1 METVSKLY
9 HELEEQLN
17 FIHLETDDPL
27 KEAEL
32 SIQVIVNA
40 LSKLKKYIGKHKFR
54 TQSEEIKFFKYGKPQ
69 FISKLI
75 FHISIYNIHSR
86 MPKGGEKIVRK
97 YLHHELQ
104 NLRRYFDNN
113 LDFYK
118 YYRTGS
124 NYLDHKYFV
133 RGKYDIRLT
142 LDTFYFET
150 DPLFSTSHDYKVA
163 KIIAND
169 LLQVY
174 LEDAISSLERKDNNM
189 ATQDFPKVKLYW
201 TESKTALIE
210 LIYALHSQGAID
222 NGKADIKDI
231 AAVFEHF
238 FGVELGDF
246 YRTFLEIRV
255 RKTGRT
261 KFIDS
266 LKQSLVKKMEE
277 ADDK

>member
-1 METVSKLY
+1 MEFATKLY
-9 HELEEQLN
+9 HQCEEQLN

-40 LSKLKKYIGKHKFR
+40 LGQLKKQMSKHKFR
-54 TQSEEIKFFKYGKPQ
+54 TQSEEIKLFKHTKPQ
-69 FISKLI
+69 FVSKLI
-75 FHISIYNIHSR
+75 FHISVYNIHSK

-97 YLHHELQ
+97 YLNHELQ

-174 LEDAISSLERKDNNM
+174 LEDAISSLERKDTNM
-189 ATQDFPKVKLYW
+189 VTQDFPKVKLYW

-210 LIYALHSQGAID
+210 LIYALHSEGAID
-222 NGKADIKDI
+222 NGKADIKVI
-231 AAVFEHF
+231 ADMFEHLF
-238 FGVELGDF
+238 NVELGDY

-255 RKTGRT
+255 RKNGRT

-266 LKQSLVKKMEE
+266 LKQALIKRMDE

>member
-40 LSKLKKYIGKHKFR
+40 LSQLKKYIGKHKFR

-174 LEDAISSLERKDNNM
+174 LEDTISLLERKDNNM
-189 ATQDFPKVKLYW
+189 TSQDVPKVKLYW

>member
-1 METVSKLY
+1 MV
-9 HELEEQLN
+9 EQLK
-17 FIHLETDDPL
+17 FISLETDAPL
-27 KEAEL
+27 KQAEL
-32 SIQVIVNA
+32 SIQIIVNA
-40 LSKLKKYIGKHKFR
+40 LNQLKKNLSKHKFNSK
-54 TQSEEIKFFKYGKPQ
+54 TEEIKFFKYTKPL
-69 FISKLI
+69 FLSKLI
-75 FHISIYNIHSR
+75 YHISIYNIHGK
-86 MPKGGEKIVRK
+86 MPKGGEKTVKK

-169 LLQVY
+169 LLQVH
-174 LEDAISSLERKDNNM
+174 LEDAISSLERKESNM
-189 ATQDFPKVKLYW
+189 GTQDFPKAKLTW
-201 TESKTALIE
+201 TDQKTALIE
-210 LIYALHSQGAID
+210 LLYALHAQGTFD

-231 AAVFEHF
+231 AGYFENIF
-238 FGVELGDF
+238 NIDLGDY
-246 YRTFLEIRV
+246 YRSFMEIRL

-261 KFIDS
+261 KFLNS
-266 LKQSLVKKMEE
+266 LVQSLTKRMDE
-277 ADDK
+277 AEDK

>member
-1 METVSKLY
+1 MEFVTKLY

-40 LSKLKKYIGKHKFR
+40 LSQLKKYIGKHKFR

-174 LEDAISSLERKDNNM
+174 LEDTISLLERKDNNM
-189 ATQDFPKVKLYW
+189 TSQDVPKVKLYW

>member
-1 METVSKLY
+1 MESVSKLY
-9 HELEEQLN
+9 HELDEQLN

-32 SIQVIVNA
+32 SSQVIVNA
-40 LSKLKKYIGKHKFR
+40 LEQLKKIIRKNKFR
-54 TQSEEIKFFKYGKPQ
+54 TQGEEIRFFKHTKPQ
-69 FISKLI
+69 FLSKLI
-75 FHISIYNIHSR
+75 FHISVYNIHSR

-133 RGKYDIRLT
+133 RGKHDIRLT
-142 LDTFYFET
+142 LDTFHFET
-150 DPLFSTSHDYKVA
+150 DPLFSTSHDFKVA

-174 LEDAISSLERKDNNM
+174 LEDAISSLERKEINM
-189 ATQDFPKVKLYW
+189 GTQEFPKTKLTW
-201 TESKTALIE
+201 TDQKTALIE
-210 LIYALHSQGAID
+210 LLYALHTQAVFD

-231 AAVFEHF
+231 ASYFENVFNID
-238 FGVELGDF
+238 LGDY
-246 YRTFLEIRV
+246 YRAFMEIRL

-261 KFIDS
+261 KFLNS
-266 LKQSLVKKMEE
+266 LVQSLTKRMDE
-277 ADDK
+277 AEDK

>member
-1 METVSKLY
+1 M
-9 HELEEQLN
+9 
-17 FIHLETDDPL
+17 P
-27 KEAEL
+27 
-32 SIQVIVNA
+32 
-40 LSKLKKYIGKHKFR
+40 LKKYIGKHKFR

-174 LEDAISSLERKDNNM
+174 LEDTISSLERKDTIM

-238 FGVELGDF
+238 FGIELGDY
-246 YRTFLEIRV
+246 YRTFLEIRI

-266 LKQSLVKKMEE
+266 LKHSLIKRMEE

>member
-1 METVSKLY
+1 M
-9 HELEEQLN
+9 
-17 FIHLETDDPL
+17 P
-27 KEAEL
+27 
-32 SIQVIVNA
+32 
-40 LSKLKKYIGKHKFR
+40 LKKYIGKHKFR
-54 TQSEEIKFFKYGKPQ
+54 TQSEEIKFFKHGKPQ

-75 FHISIYNIHSR
+75 FLISIYNIHSR

-174 LEDAISSLERKDNNM
+174 LEDTISSLERKDTIM

-238 FGVELGDF
+238 FGIELGDY
-246 YRTFLEIRV
+246 YRTFLEIRI

-266 LKQSLVKKMEE
+266 LKHSLIKRMEE

>member
-1 METVSKLY
+1 MESVSKLY
-9 HELEEQLN
+9 HEMEEQLN
-17 FIHLETDDPL
+17 FIHLETGDPL

-32 SIQVIVNA
+32 SSQVIVNA
-40 LSKLKKYIGKHKFR
+40 LDYLKKIIKKTKFR
-54 TQSEEIKFFKYGKPQ
+54 TAGEEIRFFKHTKPQ
-69 FISKLI
+69 FLSKLI
-75 FHISIYNIHSR
+75 FHISVYNIQSR

-97 YLHHELQ
+97 YLNHELQ

-133 RGKYDIRLT
+133 RGKHDIRLT
-142 LDTFYFET
+142 LDTFHFET
-150 DPLFSTSHDYKVA
+150 DPQFSTSHDYKVA

-174 LEDAISSLERKDNNM
+174 LEDAISSLERKENNM
-189 ATQDFPKVKLYW
+189 DTQDFPKTKLTW
-201 TESKTALIE
+201 TDQKTALIE
-210 LIYALHSQGAID
+210 LLYALHTQAVFD

-231 AAVFEHF
+231 AIYFESIF
-238 FGVELGDF
+238 NIDLGDY
-246 YRTFLEIRV
+246 YRAFMEIRL

-261 KFIDS
+261 KFIDAIRS
-266 LKQSLVKKMEE
+266 GLIKRMDEAEE
-277 ADDK
+277 K

>member
-1 METVSKLY
+1 MESVSKLY

-32 SIQVIVNA
+32 SSQVIVNA
-40 LSKLKKYIGKHKFR
+40 LEQLKKIIKKNKFR
-54 TQSEEIKFFKYGKPQ
+54 TQGEEIRFFKQTKPQ
-69 FISKLI
+69 FLSKLI
-75 FHISIYNIHSR
+75 FHISVYNIHSR

-133 RGKYDIRLT
+133 RGKHDIRLT
-142 LDTFYFET
+142 LDTFHFET
-150 DPLFSTSHDYKVA
+150 DPLFSTSHDFKVS

-174 LEDAISSLERKDNNM
+174 LEDAISSLERKENNM
-189 ATQDFPKVKLYW
+189 GTQEFPKTKLTW
-201 TESKTALIE
+201 TDQKTALIE
-210 LIYALHSQGAID
+210 LLYALHTQAVFD

-231 AAVFEHF
+231 ASYFENIF
-238 FGVELGDF
+238 NIDLGDY
-246 YRTFLEIRV
+246 YRAFMEIRL

-261 KFIDS
+261 KFLNS
-266 LKQSLVKKMEE
+266 LVQSLTKRMDEAEE
-277 ADDK
+277 K

>member
-1 METVSKLY
+1 MEFITTLFKV
-9 HELEEQLN
+9 LEEQLS

-27 KEAEL
+27 KKAEL
-32 SIQVIVNA
+32 SIQVCLNA
-40 LSKLKKYIGKHKFR
+40 LTQLKKHTIKNKFK
-54 TQSEEIKFFKYGKPQ
+54 TQSEEIKFFKFGKPR
-69 FISKLI
+69 FLSKLI
-75 FHISIYNIHSR
+75 YHISIYNIYSR

-174 LEDAISSLERKDNNM
+174 LEDTISSLERKETIMSTN
-189 ATQDFPKVKLYW
+189 DFPKVKLYW

-231 AAVFEHF
+231 AAAFEHLF
-238 FGVELGDF
+238 AIELGDY
-246 YRTFLEIRV
+246 YRTFLELRM

-261 KFIDS
+261 KFLHS
-266 LKQSLVKKMEE
+266 LIQSLTKKMDEAEE
-277 ADDK
+277 K

>member
-1 METVSKLY
+1 MEFVTKLY
-9 HELEEQLN
+9 HQFEEQLN

-40 LSKLKKYIGKHKFR
+40 LSQLKKQMGKHKFK
-54 TQSEEIKFFKYGKPQ
+54 TQSEEIKFFKHTKPQ
-69 FISKLI
+69 FVSKLI
-75 FHISIYNIHSR
+75 FHISVYNIHSR

-174 LEDAISSLERKDNNM
+174 LEDSITSLERKDTNM
-189 ATQDFPKVKLYW
+189 VTQDFPKVKLYW

-210 LIYALHSQGAID
+210 LIYALHSHGAFE
-222 NGKADIKDI
+222 NGRADIKDI
-231 AAVFEHF
+231 AASFEF
-238 FGVELGDF
+238 LFGVELGDY
-246 YRTFLEIRV
+246 YRTFLELRM

-261 KFIDS
+261 KFLHS
-266 LKQSLVKKMEE
+266 LINSLTKKMDEAEE
-277 ADDK
+277 K